1 MKAIITKLQ
10 DMQPLYLDA
19 TKESYIMKLETNKY
33 VIVHSF
39 FDNELRIIDLLELKW
54 FLKECKDD
62 QAITDLVWNI
72 SNWLLSWIAFCSF
85 VILSPL
91 TIIYSQ
97 W

>member
-62 QAITDLVWNI
+62 QAITDLV
-72 SNWLLSWIAFCSF
+72 
-85 VILSPL
+85 
-91 TIIYSQ
+91 
-97 W
+97 